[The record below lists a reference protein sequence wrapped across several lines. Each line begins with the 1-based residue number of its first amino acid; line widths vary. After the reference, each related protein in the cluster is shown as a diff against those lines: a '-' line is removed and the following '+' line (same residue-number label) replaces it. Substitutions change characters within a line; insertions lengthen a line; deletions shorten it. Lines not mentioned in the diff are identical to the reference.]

1 MRYVFKQKSETA
13 RSGVSKMPIDDGI
26 IQMINKRNRQ
36 SLIGNQ
42 IDDFP
47 RSRRN
52 NLERVK
58 RSLRKRKKCAKKS
71 DRKIARRRN
80 NYANDDDIDEQNPSS
95 NVIKFPIWQVPEAT
109 VPAINSDS
117 TTNPTIMETEM
128 NDRSLLAFERP
139 PSQLENLDYNRS
151 VNEATLPIADPN
163 PRRSFDINVSNKDL
177 TFSKIANPK
186 SEIKVDVRSSA
197 FKELNNKMLLPEHSQ
212 GFQKQH
218 DAYQRDSSYNVKKEP
233 FDDRLTGSN
242 RRFLLVPIS
251 KNLYV
256 LKDVR
261 ESPRTG
267 VDEIIVP
274 KRYKLLERDKNN
286 ATSAILSFKAHM
298 HHDVK
303 DVGRAYLQRV
313 NHHLFDHDANYFYP
327 TLDPRVPGESAN
339 PTENPASYPD
349 FLYPG
354 IAFRTRS
361 KLIDATPE
369 ISDEQIVSP
378 VPDYANVSFADNNLR
393 DGINSYDSSAV
404 LSSSSI
410 DIPSDDVSLKENA
423 NDGQSSVLSATK
435 LDDEMSLFQQ
445 ASESYGT
452 SLGYSEFGI
461 ELTTTDF
468 RDIFDTHD
476 DGIYTPATFEM
487 YLTNDKEVFAVS
499 QKVGDDSKFSTG
511 RNEDE
516 PVTDFVDNI
525 STVFDASANEDNT
538 FFPNITYTFVD
549 NAEDVSN
556 SEDIDKDSQEYRISI
571 PGEYNNKKSTYSND
585 FDYNRSSDV
594 DLLLNAEDYVT
605 AAPNIDK
612 WSLKKAQS
620 NVENSRDLLM
630 AIKPLSS
637 ELQKLL
643 NAVKLVNRSLSDVQS
658 RLCDKKN
665 VVRTERENKDR
676 KVTNIA
682 NLTNKVDRC
691 NFDSSTESFNS
702 HSSKKKRIKTKD
714 GSVTGRDAKIRKK
727 TNGLFLNKL
736 TTPFYKRESSI
747 TNSKVQSDRNF
758 LKKRKL
764 NEREFPK
771 SGDVERRRLP
781 YSRFNRNL
789 KSLTKNY
796 EMKPIQ
802 QLIGAGLKRM
812 KRTTMSIARSSRL
825 MKNYKSSKNNFAG
838 GRTQSQE
845 NNQISRS
852 IIPPSNTPS
861 TFPDIFTNDNSAR
874 FLSDQRDPQLNVK
887 RVMSSEISSSD
898 KEKKFSPT
906 DPQLYREATAYLD
919 ILRLLSKTEKPYVGT
934 TQYPTESLSPPIFT
948 TTEFSVSALTFL
960 PYLTEKFT
968 ITTSSTIVEEKGAP
982 EMTESSLY
990 ATVTDFGYSEDYER
1004 NYTRM
1009 KDYEDITPRISEIIS
1024 LTQSPVTLSAF
1035 TITMPITS
1043 PLYYTTEL
1051 TILPFDEAAI
1061 STTEKMTIISPVAIT
1076 TEVTETPIVI
1086 PTIETLTTE
1095 TAMLLT
1101 PFLEGMT
1108 DITMKITIPA
1118 ATSIEEMPASIKA
1131 ETVTTEEKTVE
1142 VTSTTLTTETMQ
1154 TFSTVSLFKSV
1165 EAELTI
1171 ETTSSTVPVS
1181 TTLTIT
1187 KGFQTTTSESTFG
1200 ETLFN
1205 ITTIASSPIFER
1217 TETILSTSTEVTITT
1232 LIPEDESPVT
1242 QIEKTITAEE
1252 TATEIPTTIETATA
1266 TEIAVTTT
1274 ETSTTATEISTSVE
1288 TTITEMVTIN
1298 KTLTTEEAST
1308 SIETS
1313 TASEIPMISTTY
1325 ITTESVT
1332 SESITSSMA
1341 TTSPKEFFPTSILT
1355 TFTTIFTTETTK
1367 SILVSSTPVTATSVE
1382 TTVPTLKLTTTTP
1395 LQTLITNTTLSET
1408 PYTTISSTFLTTTVP
1423 TTSLKVV
1430 TTTPL
1435 SLITSTMLSETPST
1449 TLSTFLIEET
1459 TASSILTTSSL
1470 EALQTTAVLPIRTT
1484 VSTVETFLTTSSIA
1498 VYMTENATV
1507 SGTTASTITAMIF
1520 ESTISPV
1527 TYSTVTTPSITKIP
1541 ITTPVIVHTGTTAY
1555 ETTSPLITSS
1565 FLTETIEGTTSSI
1578 KEYEETKEYEKY
1590 YYKSTK
1596 EKITTWVTE
1605 EVTIVRETTPTTYS
1619 PSFTTPFFIETTA
1632 ETISLAIETITLPT
1646 ITEETVLTEKIVT
1659 VTPTTTI
1666 EGISTLSEV
1675 TLISTETSTVS
1686 AIETSSLVSTIAPT
1700 TTVLPLEET
1709 ATEITKT
1716 SWIIPTTEKT
1726 EYATI
1731 LETAVTVTLAPF
1743 SESIL
1748 SIIITSETPATTP
1761 EVISVLP
1768 KTVSEEFTMSTTES
1782 PSVTYATKNFTLF
1795 IGTTTHPT
1803 VSISPAITEETLE
1816 AETEYYVAKEPS
1828 EEEYEEYEEYDTE
1841 IPTGKWYYYDEY
1853 ETTTKKRITA
1863 TVKYTKLPKEKVTSL
1878 PYVTGT
1884 TTSYEIETSEFTTYS
1899 TPSEII
1905 LTYTN
1910 VTLTA
1915 ETTSETPYTEE
1926 EEVTSTLETS
1936 ALTIIENVTTVEAK
1950 TEFTASTASE
1960 RTESTTWLTFGS
1972 TEEYTLPPSTTFKI
1986 PTEPLEYLTIP
1997 PKYTDRERFTQIWR
2011 EVTFPKFITKPKKI
2025 PEIILEKTTASER
2038 VSTETETTE
2047 TVEKLTSFFVSSALT
2062 TLTEKEAFEVHTT
2075 TMSTVFFETEGTVET
2090 GYEVSTLATTKE
2102 ETITP
2107 FITSE
2112 AEIELLFTT
2121 TSETVEREEEKEQLL
2136 QRLDHLKQHERE
2148 MAEREERLKEKEK
2161 QWDVEKE
2168 NRRKMMQ
2175 REKEK
2180 AENITTVTGTTEGY
2194 VTTTVAVSITSPVE
2208 TVSTSLT
2215 VSTTEIEIIS
2225 PGPYITT
2232 SSLAEVTTV
2241 PTETIPFSIIG
2252 EITSVTYTTEETE
2265 KATTEESTSTMYITG
2280 ETEEI
2285 IIPYTTEEIT
2295 FVTYVT
2301 EEIKEVQ
2308 ITDYVT
2314 RTPCITIVDLH
2325 SFGLASIETTTSYT
2339 TKEIYTA
2346 SYVSE
2351 TTPFSTTEEVTYAT
2365 EKTEEATT
2373 EGSTPTTYA
2382 TEETVILVTTEKI
2395 TPVTYFTEEIEEV
2408 QITDYATLMPYVTTS
2423 IIDLYNVGLASIETV
2438 TPYAIEE
2445 MYTTS
2450 YVTLYSEPLFASS
2463 TVTSPITLATEK
2475 FITLPI
2481 ATFSERFEEVS
2492 VVSVTT
2498 PTWYTTEE
2506 TYTAIYSKPLFTS
2519 PTLEFTSTTT
2529 SSTLAVIATTE
2540 VKYDEEVERLK
2551 EKLRKKERE
2560 LEERERILLEREER
2574 LEKDIIEFKR
2584 YMKAFEEKITSVTPS
2599 QKSTVLTSLSTP
2611 VPPTEMTTIKVQ
2623 LTTQIKGVTE
2633 KKENRTT
2640 TKMVTSRQTEMGDI
2654 QEKNRTKYVS
2664 EEAVTQKEEEI
2675 VTKRVCLNV
2684 LENTTIPLD
2693 KRRRNIVT
2701 KKICLPYFPAKNEE
2715 RRSVGRLSRKLLA
2728 LQSTR
2733 KMKRPRWNVPLDFR
2747 CRRRVEET
2755 TRKIDNLQLSLHEW
2769 LSNETTKPLQHFK
2782 GFIRIYRKM
2791 KKFPKKVATVIDTR
2805 GNTTSDFQ
2813 DKTSLY
2819 EQRVLD
2825 YHKSIFQP
2833 TATSTLDKEHRK
2845 RNAFFR
2851 HDLISARKNNFP
2863 IDDKSNV
2870 RKRDVSPIKNDAR
2883 FWTKKSTT
2891 DISSQRATTA
2901 TAEED
2906 GSYTVKVLQL
2916 SYDEDK
2922 QTHEIISAKP
2932 DEDELTAII
2941 SESND
2946 DNYVTEFGEDR
2957 NITTPYYEIE
2967 EEDNLKEEDDE
2978 LTDKTEKKMEENE
2991 DYIEDMIDNYMN
3003 YEEHET
3009 STWTH
3014 NGKFLNKKGKDK
3026 RTTENER
3033 QLLDQSWPT
3042 EQSTTYHLG
3051 GTRFWELDF
3060 VTEPSA
3066 VLRTTV
3072 DKSKPT
3078 DVSITRTTCFDVVLK
3093 NERSSE
3099 VKSNVSYH
3107 KRDVYNSRTRKN
3119 VYKIEKRNA
3128 SLRNV
3133 TRTNALRYK
3142 LRTKRPG
3149 VKKLKR
3155 DSQKLNG
3162 SNGSKRNFGEAR
3174 TMKFNDFRRT
3184 SNEDSITA
3192 KTRKLCGVN
3201 ASKLKRQVVKHQD
3214 ATDKHKEKQ
3223 PAKSRTL
3230 QNTNLRSL
3238 HNTDNCVANKKNKY
3252 HKTTTAANG
3261 TSFPLDE
3268 IKALNCSE
3276 YKETQDKMVISM
3288 DTDAEEAREFPQ
3300 PHYNIE
3306 SLKGQK
3312 YIKLE
3317 ELEDNFNSDLEFD
3330 RDHDVVSLPGV
3341 NLNLPCNQDGDGIT
3355 WLSSVSRPSYTWKRT
3370 DGIAVLGFVAE
3381 NGDLELRNV
3390 NAKDT
3395 GNYTCVMTY
3404 TSPDNEEP
3412 VETAYEIH
3420 LQVVTLPRHV
3430 VHGESRYHVPS
3441 CDERDLDV
3449 LVTYL
3454 PLKLNSVICE
3464 ADVCNAYVLT
3474 PSCSRSQITVNI
3486 LLVPSHIVKLMTID
3500 PKRCNVFCLKAIQD
3514 KVSLILSKNLQIFLG
3529 KTIIFRLPHYEQRL
3543 VPIVVEKSSFARR
3556 KRGKTDGNAS
3566 AGGSSNVG
3574 LFSSCPAGYG
3584 LRDTRCVP
3592 CNVGTYSEDG
3602 VSHCKKCPP
3611 GTYQPNHGARVCRTC
3626 TNPMTKGC
3634 YNMLWNSFS
3643 AIMVTLA
3650 SVGAMLS
3657 ICVLLLWIICC
3668 AKKKFC
3674 VKRIAGIVANEDSF
3688 EPEKRVEEQ
3697 LLIKDASDNEDQQW
3711 DSENRVKRKKG
3722 KFYLNKKRRKP
3733 NERRKYDKA
3742 H

>member
-1 MRYVFKQKSETA
+1 
-13 RSGVSKMPIDDGI
+13 
-26 IQMINKRNRQ
+26 
-36 SLIGNQ
+36 
-42 IDDFP
+42 
-47 RSRRN
+47 
-52 NLERVK
+52 
-58 RSLRKRKKCAKKS
+58 
-71 DRKIARRRN
+71 
-80 NYANDDDIDEQNPSS
+80 
-95 NVIKFPIWQVPEAT
+95 
-109 VPAINSDS
+109 
-117 TTNPTIMETEM
+117 
-128 NDRSLLAFERP
+128 
-139 PSQLENLDYNRS
+139 
-151 VNEATLPIADPN
+151 
-163 PRRSFDINVSNKDL
+163 
-177 TFSKIANPK
+177 
-186 SEIKVDVRSSA
+186 
-197 FKELNNKMLLPEHSQ
+197 
-212 GFQKQH
+212 
-218 DAYQRDSSYNVKKEP
+218 
-233 FDDRLTGSN
+233 
-242 RRFLLVPIS
+242 
-251 KNLYV
+251 
-256 LKDVR
+256 
-261 ESPRTG
+261 
-267 VDEIIVP
+267 
-274 KRYKLLERDKNN
+274 
-286 ATSAILSFKAHM
+286 
-298 HHDVK
+298 
-303 DVGRAYLQRV
+303 
-313 NHHLFDHDANYFYP
+313 
-327 TLDPRVPGESAN
+327 
-339 PTENPASYPD
+339 
-349 FLYPG
+349 
-354 IAFRTRS
+354 
-361 KLIDATPE
+361 
-369 ISDEQIVSP
+369 
-378 VPDYANVSFADNNLR
+378 
-393 DGINSYDSSAV
+393 
-404 LSSSSI
+404 
-410 DIPSDDVSLKENA
+410 
-423 NDGQSSVLSATK
+423 
-435 LDDEMSLFQQ
+435 
-445 ASESYGT
+445 
-452 SLGYSEFGI
+452 
-461 ELTTTDF
+461 
-468 RDIFDTHD
+468 
-476 DGIYTPATFEM
+476 
-487 YLTNDKEVFAVS
+487 
-499 QKVGDDSKFSTG
+499 
-511 RNEDE
+511 
-516 PVTDFVDNI
+516 
-525 STVFDASANEDNT
+525 
-538 FFPNITYTFVD
+538 
-549 NAEDVSN
+549 
-556 SEDIDKDSQEYRISI
+556 
-571 PGEYNNKKSTYSND
+571 
-585 FDYNRSSDV
+585 
-594 DLLLNAEDYVT
+594 
-605 AAPNIDK
+605 
-612 WSLKKAQS
+612 
-620 NVENSRDLLM
+620 
-630 AIKPLSS
+630 
-637 ELQKLL
+637 
-643 NAVKLVNRSLSDVQS
+643 
-658 RLCDKKN
+658 
-665 VVRTERENKDR
+665 
-676 KVTNIA
+676 
-682 NLTNKVDRC
+682 
-691 NFDSSTESFNS
+691 
-702 HSSKKKRIKTKD
+702 
-714 GSVTGRDAKIRKK
+714 
-727 TNGLFLNKL
+727 
-736 TTPFYKRESSI
+736 
-747 TNSKVQSDRNF
+747 
-758 LKKRKL
+758 
-764 NEREFPK
+764 
-771 SGDVERRRLP
+771 
-781 YSRFNRNL
+781 
-789 KSLTKNY
+789 
-796 EMKPIQ
+796 
-802 QLIGAGLKRM
+802 
-812 KRTTMSIARSSRL
+812 
-825 MKNYKSSKNNFAG
+825 
-838 GRTQSQE
+838 
-845 NNQISRS
+845 
-852 IIPPSNTPS
+852 
-861 TFPDIFTNDNSAR
+861 
-874 FLSDQRDPQLNVK
+874 
-887 RVMSSEISSSD
+887 MSSEISSSD

-906 DPQLYREATAYLD
+906 DPQLYKEVTAYLD

-934 TQYPTESLSPPIFT
+934 TQNPTESLSPPIFT

-990 ATVTDFGYSEDYER
+990 VTVTDFGYSEDYER

-1061 STTEKMTIISPVAIT
+1061 LTTEKMTMISPVAIT
-1076 TEVTETPIVI
+1076 TEVTETPIAI

-1118 ATSIEEMPASIKA
+1118 ATSIEEMPGSIKA
-1131 ETVTTEEKTVE
+1131 ETVTTEEETEE
-1142 VTSTTLTTETMQ
+1142 VTSTTLTMETMQ
-1154 TFSTVSLFKSV
+1154 TFSTVSLFKSI

-1200 ETLFN
+1200 ETLYN

-1232 LIPEDESPVT
+1232 LIPEDKSPVT

-1288 TTITEMVTIN
+1288 TTITEIVTIN

-1313 TASEIPMISTTY
+1313 TASEIPMTSTILTTIEATITTETSTPEILTTVKTTLTEKTTSAETLTPIETLIPTTTTESTTITETLTPTKILTTFKTPITKGTTSAKTLTPTETLTSIETTITTGTSTITEISTSVETTATTEMLTINKTLTAAETPIFIETSTASEIPTTIEATTITETLTPTEILTTLKTPITKRTTSGKTLTPTETLTPIEIKTTTETSTTTKISTSTKITAITEILTATETLTASGTSAFIETSTTSEIPTTSPTTVETTAIMETSTLTELVTTIKIPTTERTTSTKASTPTIMETPSTTETQIITETPTTESPTTTEIPVISTTY
-1325 ITTESVT
+1325 ITTEFVT
-1332 SESITSSMA
+1332 SESTTSSMA

-1355 TFTTIFTTETTK
+1355 TFTTIFTTETTE
-1367 SILVSSTPVTATSVE
+1367 SILVSSTPVTGTSVK

-1470 EALQTTAVLPIRTT
+1470 ETLQTTAVLPIHTT

-1507 SGTTASTITAMIF
+1507 SSITASTITAMIF

-1527 TYSTVTTPSITKIP
+1527 TYFTVTTPSITKIP
-1541 ITTPVIVHTGTTAY
+1541 ITPVIVHTGTTVY
-1555 ETTSPLITSS
+1555 ETTSTLVTSS

-1578 KEYEETKEYEKY
+1578 REYEETKEYEEY
-1590 YYKSTK
+1590 YYESTK
-1596 EKITTWVTE
+1596 EKVATWVTE
-1605 EVTIVRETTPTTYS
+1605 EVTIVSETTPMTYS
-1619 PSFTTPFFIETTA
+1619 PSFTTPFFIETTT

-1659 VTPTTTI
+1659 VTPITTI
-1666 EGISTLSEV
+1666 ERISTLSEV
-1675 TLISTETSTVS
+1675 TLISTETSTMS
-1686 AIETSSLVSTIAPT
+1686 AIETSSLVSTIAA
-1700 TTVLPLEET
+1700 TTVSPLEET
-1709 ATEITKT
+1709 ATEITET
-1716 SWIIPTTEKT
+1716 SWIIPTTEKP

-1731 LETAVTVTLAPF
+1731 LEAAVTVTLAPF

-1768 KTVSEEFTMSTTES
+1768 ETVSEEFTMSTTES
-1782 PSVTYATKNFTLF
+1782 PSVTYATKSFTLL
-1795 IGTTTHPT
+1795 IETTTHPT
-1803 VSISPAITEETLE
+1803 VSISAAITEETLE

-1853 ETTTKKRITA
+1853 ETTTKKRTTA
-1863 TVKYTKLPKEKVTSL
+1863 TVKYTKLPKEKVISL
-1878 PYVTGT
+1878 PYVKGT

-1910 VTLTA
+1910 VTSTA
-1915 ETTSETPYTEE
+1915 ETTSETPYTK

-2011 EVTFPKFITKPKKI
+2011 EVTLPKFITKPKKI

-2038 VSTETETTE
+2038 VLTETETTE
-2047 TVEKLTSFFVSSALT
+2047 TVEKLTSFFVSSTLT
-2062 TLTEKEAFEVHTT
+2062 TLSEKEAFEVHTT

-2090 GYEVSTLATTKE
+2090 GYEVTTLAMTKE

-2136 QRLDHLKQHERE
+2136 RRLDHLKQHERE
-2148 MAEREERLKEKEK
+2148 MAEREEKLKEKEK
-2161 QWDVEKE
+2161 QWDMEKE
-2168 NRRKMMQ
+2168 NHRKMMQ

-2194 VTTTVAVSITSPVE
+2194 VTTTVTVSITSPIE
-2208 TVSTSLT
+2208 TVSTTSLT
-2215 VSTTEIEIIS
+2215 VSTTQIEVIS
-2225 PGPYITT
+2225 PDLYITT

-2241 PTETIPFSIIG
+2241 PTETTPFSITG

-2265 KATTEESTSTMYITG
+2265 KATTEGSTSTMYTTG

-2285 IIPYTTEEIT
+2285 VIPYTTEEST

-2301 EEIKEVQ
+2301 EEMKEVQ

-2314 RTPCITIVDLH
+2314 LTPCITIVDLH

-2346 SYVSE
+2346 SYISE
-2351 TTPFSTTEEVTYAT
+2351 TTPFSTTEEVTYVM

-2382 TEETVILVTTEKI
+2382 TEETVILVTTERI

-2408 QITDYATLMPYVTTS
+2408 QITDYATLMPYITTS

-2438 TPYAIEE
+2438 TPYTIEE

-2450 YVTLYSEPLFASS
+2450 YVTLYSEPLFVSS

-2492 VVSVTT
+2492 GVSVTT

-2529 SSTLAVIATTE
+2529 SSTLAVIATME
-2540 VKYDEEVERLK
+2540 VKYDEEIERLK

-2560 LEERERILLEREER
+2560 LEERERILLGREER
-2574 LEKDIIEFKR
+2574 LEKDIMEFKK
-2584 YMKAFEEKITSVTPS
+2584 YMKAFEKTITSVTPS

-2633 KKENRTT
+2633 KEENRTT
-2640 TKMVTSRQTEMGDI
+2640 TKMVTSRQTEMEDI
-2654 QEKNRTKYVS
+2654 QEKKRTKYVP

-2693 KRRRNIVT
+2693 KRRRDIVT

-2715 RRSVGRLSRKLLA
+2715 KRSAGRLSRRLLA

-2733 KMKRPRWNVPLDFR
+2733 KIKRPRWNVPLDFR

-2755 TRKIDNLQLSLHEW
+2755 TRKIDNLQLSHHEW
-2769 LSNETTKPLQHFK
+2769 LSNESTKPLQHFK

-2791 KKFPKKVATVIDTR
+2791 RKFPKKVATVIDTR

-2833 TATSTLDKEHRK
+2833 TATSMLDKEHRK

-2851 HDLISARKNNFP
+2851 YDLISARKTNFP

-2870 RKRDVSPIKNDAR
+2870 RKRDVSPIESDAR
-2883 FWTKKSTT
+2883 FWSKKSTANT
-2891 DISSQRATTA
+2891 SSQRATTA

-2906 GSYTVKVLQL
+2906 GSYTVNVLQL

-3014 NGKFLNKKGKDK
+3014 NGKFLDKRGKDK

-3033 QLLDQSWPT
+3033 ELLDQSWPT

-3162 SNGSKRNFGEAR
+3162 SNDSKRGFGEAR
-3174 TMKFNDFRRT
+3174 TMKLNDFRRT
-3184 SNEDSITA
+3184 SNGDSITA

-3201 ASKLKRQVVKHQD
+3201 ASKLKRQTVKHKD
-3214 ATDKHKEKQ
+3214 ATDKHEKKQ

-3252 HKTTTAANG
+3252 HKTTTAASPRIKKTNDKKNDEIATHLNTTGHKNKSTSTLHERKIHNCFKCICDIANAVNDIKSLLDG

-3276 YKETQDKMVISM
+3276 YKETQDKMVIST
-3288 DTDAEEAREFPQ
+3288 DTDTEEAREFPQ

-3317 ELEDNFNSDLEFD
+3317 ELEDNFNSNLEFD
-3330 RDHDVVSLPGV
+3330 SDHDVVSLPGV

-3370 DGIAVLGFVAE
+3370 DGIALLGFVAE

-3420 LQVVTLPRHV
+3420 LQVVTLPRYV

-3556 KRGKTDGNAS
+3556 KRGRTDANAS

-3674 VKRIAGIVANEDSF
+3674 VKRIAGIVANEDAF
-3688 EPEKRVEEQ
+3688 EPEKRVEGQ
-3697 LLIKDASDNEDQQW
+3697 LLIKDASENEDQQW
-3711 DSENRVKRKKG
+3711 DSENRVRRKKG
-3722 KFYLNKKRRKP
+3722 KFYLNKKRRKQ
-3733 NERRKYDKA
+3733 NERRKYDKTHA
-3742 H
+3742 HEDEWGSHRIKNAPIICPDSYQSHEDYNNYYPRQSYRKGPRLPDRDFDT